1 MNIYHIKNDNTI
13 GEWLTMLKKNELVI
27 PALQRPFVWGA
38 PKVRSLIES
47 LYLGYPIGFFVFAE
61 KPDIALKTGGTS
73 TARSFLVIDG
83 HQRVMSLQ
91 AALLGE
97 KRKIFDDKY
106 QQLQTTIA
114 FHPVKESFAVSKKQH
129 KDPKSGWI
137 ADISELFK
145 DDFDIFTF
153 VTQYCETVPDATNNV
168 VAKRLEQLRQIRN
181 HYQGVFVVKAN
192 TSLQT
197 ISDLFY
203 RLNRMGVTLKAA
215 DFIMAALCSNVDEEG
230 DLLREA
236 IDHFCYLVHP
246 SFNKGDLLK
255 TDEDSNFTTSEYYK
269 KMSWLKK
276 WKEKRIFYFDYTN
289 VLWIISARGLGM
301 GGSKGIKELEELL
314 VNASDSEE
322 ISESFYKLKNGFLE
336 VVNET
341 NFTRFVMILRNLGFT
356 ETVAPRALTCSY
368 ILYLTLRASGEDPDK
383 IESLIGRWYVM
394 SILTNR
400 TTVGAP
406 DATLRK
412 DIAGILKE
420 GAKYVNQEI
429 SNALS
434 NDFWENLPSH
444 VEKIAKTGDNFAKI
458 YLASHINAGD
468 KGFLSKKLTV
478 QNLLEG
484 KKNNHHLFP
493 VKHLANRLKTTE
505 TTLVNRFANIVITQQ
520 EHNIKISDTDP
531 FIYLREMLKQG
542 KTSFAE
548 ICGTELKDNL
558 VSHCIPTEINLLKD
572 YEKFIEERAKLM
584 VSKVKKYFESL

>member
-1 MNIYHIKNDNTI
+1 MNIYSIKNDDTI
-13 GEWLTMLKKNELVI
+13 GQWLTMLKKSELVI

-38 PKVRSLIES
+38 PKVCSLIES

-97 KRKIFDDKY
+97 KQKIFDKKY

-114 FHPVKESFAVSKKQH
+114 FHPVREIFEVSKKQH

-137 ADISELFK
+137 ADISKLFK

-153 VTQYCETVPDATNNV
+153 VTQYCETVPDAINNV

-181 HYQGVFVVKAN
+181 HYQGVFVVESN

-246 SFNKGDLLK
+246 SFNEGNLLK
-255 TDEDSNFTTSEYYK
+255 ADEDSKFTTSEYYE

-301 GGSKGIKELEELL
+301 GGSKGIKEIEELL
-314 VNASDSEE
+314 VRASDSEV
-322 ISESFYKLKNGFLE
+322 SEAFRKLKTGFLE
-336 VVNET
+336 VVDEI
-341 NFTRFVMILRNLGFT
+341 NFNRFVMILRNLGFT
-356 ETVAPRALTCSY
+356 EMVSPRALTCSY
-368 ILYLTLRASGEDPDK
+368 ILYLTLRALRENTDK
-383 IESLIGRWYVM
+383 IESLVGRWYVM

-420 GAKYVNQEI
+420 SVKYADKEI

-434 NDFWENLPSH
+434 KDFWVKLPSG
-444 VEKIAKTGDNFAKI
+444 VEKITKTGDNFAKI

-493 VKHLANRLKTTE
+493 VNHLVNKLKITE
-505 TTLVNRFANIVITQQ
+505 TTLTNSFANMVITQQ

-531 FIYLREMLKQG
+531 FIYLREMLEQG

-558 VSHCIPTEINLLKD
+558 VSHCIPTEIDILKD

-584 VSKVKKYFESL
+584 VRKVKKYFESL